1 MPANNPPLIL
11 DGAMGTE
18 LMDRGI
24 KLPLPL
30 WSAEAN
36 ITNPSD
42 VLSVHH
48 DYINAGANI
57 VTTNTFRSTSW
68 SYRKTGLSP
77 KRAQERA
84 KLSLMMAV
92 EAARSSKADLI
103 AGSITAVEDC
113 YRPDLFPG
121 RSIAEDCYGET
132 LAWFKE
138 AEIDIILFE
147 TMGHI
152 EEIEIALSFTS
163 IFEKTWLSL
172 ILKDSSHLLS
182 GHTLSSVYELINKKV
197 DCLLLNCNTLAKS
210 SQAITNL
217 KTNWKENWG
226 IYPNLGES
234 EPEPDGTI
242 EQKIDNDLFSSMI
255 SKFIDQSP
263 AIIGSCCGSNPKHTL
278 MIKKIIDNIY

>member
-11 DGAMGTE
+11 DGAMGTQ

-36 ITNPSD
+36 ITNSSD

-57 VTTNTFRSTSW
+57 ITTNTFRSTSW

-121 RSIAEDCYGET
+121 RSTRACERQSTRGIAGKVVDT
-132 LAWFKE
+132 LGHFTIAVYLE
-138 AEIDIILFE
+138 ANGF
-147 TMGHI
+147 
-152 EEIEIALSFTS
+152 
-163 IFEKTWLSL
+163 
-172 ILKDSSHLLS
+172 HLYFC
-182 GHTLSSVYELINKKV
+182 VQFF
-197 DCLLLNCNTLAKS
+197 DW
-210 SQAITNL
+210 Q
-217 KTNWKENWG
+217 
-226 IYPNLGES
+226 
-234 EPEPDGTI
+234 
-242 EQKIDNDLFSSMI
+242 
-255 SKFIDQSP
+255 
-263 AIIGSCCGSNPKHTL
+263 
-278 MIKKIIDNIY
+278 